1 MAVSNIYAVILAGG
15 SGSRLWPLS
24 RELHPKQL
32 MKIEDDYTLFQSAF
46 IRLVNCVDDK
56 NILSITNVKLESQ
69 VKAQLKEMQ
78 EKFCRK
84 SSYRVITEPEGKNT
98 APAIA
103 LAIKY
108 IEKLQKD
115 KAVKEENIEDP
126 IIVAV
131 PSDNLITDNEKYC
144 KCVSEGIK
152 LAKEG
157 YIVTFGV
164 KPDRADVGLGYIRAK
179 NNRKIRS
186 IAPNG
191 LKVESFIEKPDIETA
206 QEFVES
212 DKYFWN
218 SGMFVFKASVMMAE
232 LKKYE
237 RDIYNIIKDAT
248 ISSQTPTIPYQNFK
262 DMPDIS
268 IDYAVM
274 ENSKKLALIPLDTE
288 WKDVGS
294 WEAVYDVS
302 EKDENN
308 NYIMGNV
315 LDLESKDSLV
325 YSTSKLITT
334 IGLKDTVVVET
345 EDAVL
350 VCDRSRAQDVKK
362 IVNHLKE
369 IHDTTQYTHKTV
381 YRPWGYYQVLNEGK
395 GFLTKCIYVNP
406 GAKLSV
412 QMHHHRSEHWVVLEG
427 KALVLKG
434 EEFHELQKGD
444 SIDLA
449 VEEVH
454 SLQNPYDEPVKVLEV
469 QQGDILDENDIVRLE
484 DMYGRV

>member
-1 MAVSNIYAVILAGG
+1 M
-15 SGSRLWPLS
+15 
-24 RELHPKQL
+24 
-32 MKIEDDYTLFQSAF
+32 
-46 IRLVNCVDDK
+46 
-56 NILSITNVKLESQ
+56 
-69 VKAQLKEMQ
+69 
-78 EKFCRK
+78 
-84 SSYRVITEPEGKNT
+84 
-98 APAIA
+98 
-103 LAIKY
+103 
-108 IEKLQKD
+108 
-115 KAVKEENIEDP
+115 
-126 IIVAV
+126 
-131 PSDNLITDNEKYC
+131 
-144 KCVSEGIK
+144 
-152 LAKEG
+152 
-157 YIVTFGV
+157 
-164 KPDRADVGLGYIRAK
+164 GLGYIRAK

-186 IAPNG
+186 IAADG
-191 LKVESFIEKPDIETA
+191 LKVESFIEKPDLETA

-237 RDIYNIIKDAT
+237 RDIYNIIKDAP
-248 ISSQTPTIPYQNFK
+248 ISSQTPTIPYQDFK

-274 ENSKKLALIPLDTE
+274 ENSKKLALIPLETD

-412 QMHHHRSEHWVVLEG
+412 QMHHHRSEHWVVVEG

-434 EEFHELQKGD
+434 EEFIELNCGD

>member
-1 MAVSNIYAVILAGG
+1 MSVGNIYAVILAGG

-32 MKIEDDYTLFQSAF
+32 MKIEGDYTLFQSAF

-56 NILSITNVKLESQ
+56 NILSVTNVKLETQ
-69 VKAQLKEMQ
+69 VKGQLKEMQ

-108 IEKLQKD
+108 IEMLQKD
-115 KAVKEENIEDP
+115 KKTKEDP

-131 PSDNLITDNEKYC
+131 PSDNLITDNEKFNDA
-144 KCVSEGIK
+144 VSAAIE
-152 LAKEG
+152 LAKEN

-164 KPDRADVGLGYIRAK
+164 KPDKADTGLGYIRSK
-179 NNRKIRS
+179 NNRKIKT
-186 IAPNG
+186 IAPDG
-191 LKVESFIEKPDIETA
+191 LKVESFIEKPDLETA
-206 QEFVES
+206 KEFVDS
-212 DKYFWN
+212 DKYYYN
-218 SGMFVFKASVMMAE
+218 SGMFVFKASVMMSE

-237 RDIYNIIKDAT
+237 NEIYSIVKKAE
-248 ISSQTPTIPYQNFK
+248 ISSQTPTIPYQEFK
-262 DMPDIS
+262 EMPDIS

-274 ENSKKLALIPLDTE
+274 ENTKKLAMIPLDCD

-294 WEAVYDVS
+294 WEAIYDIS
-302 EKDENN
+302 EKDKKG
-308 NYIMGNV
+308 NYITGNV
-315 LDLESKDSLV
+315 LDLGSENSMM

-334 IGLKDTVVVET
+334 IGLKDTLVVET
-345 EDAVL
+345 EDAIL
-350 VCDRSRAQDVKK
+350 VCDKEHSHDVKK
-362 IVNHLKE
+362 IVNHLKKRN
-369 IHDTTQYTHKTV
+369 DATQYVHKTV
-381 YRPWGYYQVLNEGK
+381 YRPWGYYTVLNEGK

-412 QMHHHRSEHWVVLEG
+412 QLHHHRSEHWVVVEG

-434 EEFHELQKGD
+434 EEYLELNNGD
-444 SIDLA
+444 SVDLA
-449 VEEVH
+449 VEEKH
-454 SLQNPYDEPVKVLEV
+454 SLQNPYDEPLKILEV
-469 QQGDILDENDIVRLE
+469 QKGDILDENDIERFE

>member
-1 MAVSNIYAVILAGG
+1 MKVSNIYAVILAGG

-24 RELHPKQL
+24 REIHPKQL
-32 MKIEDDYTLFQSAF
+32 MKLDDNYTLFQSAF
-46 IRLVNCVDDK
+46 IRLVNCIDDK

-69 VKAQLKEMQ
+69 IKSQLKEMQ

-84 SSYRVITEPEGKNT
+84 SSYRIITEPEGKNT

-103 LAIKY
+103 LAISY

-115 KAVKEENIEDP
+115 KKIKDDA

-131 PSDNLITDNEKYC
+131 PSDNLITDNEKYQAAINA
-144 KCVSEGIK
+144 GIK
-152 LAKEG
+152 LAKEN

-164 KPDRADVGLGYIRAK
+164 KPDRPDVGMGYIKVK
-179 NNRKIRS
+179 NNTKIRT

-191 LKVESFIEKPDIETA
+191 MKVESFVEKPDIETA
-206 QEFVES
+206 QEFIDS
-212 DKYFWN
+212 SKYYWN
-218 SGMFVFKASVMMAE
+218 SGMLVFKASVMMAE

-237 RDIYNIIKDAT
+237 RDIYDIIKNT
-248 ISSQTPTIPYQNFK
+248 EISSQTPTAPYQVYKN
-262 DMPDIS
+262 MPDIS
-268 IDYAVM
+268 IDYAVL
-274 ENSKKLALIPLDTE
+274 ENTKKLAMIPLDCE

-302 EKDENN
+302 NKDKKG
-308 NYIMGNV
+308 NYISGKV
-315 LDLESKDSLV
+315 IDLDSKDSII

-334 IGLKDTVVVET
+334 IGLENTVVVET

-350 VCDRSRAQDVKK
+350 VCDKNRAQDVKR

-369 IHDTTQYTHKTV
+369 KNDASQYSHKTV
-381 YRPWGYYQVLNEGK
+381 YRPWGYYTVLNEGN

-406 GAKLSV
+406 GAKLSI
-412 QMHHHRSEHWVVLEG
+412 QLHHHRSEHWVVVEG

-434 EEFHELQKGD
+434 EEYYELNCGD
-444 SIDLA
+444 SIDIA
-449 VEEVH
+449 VEEKH
-454 SLQNPYDEPVKVLEV
+454 SLQNPYDEPVKILEV
-469 QQGDILDENDIVRLE
+469 QQGDILDENDIVRFE

>member
-1 MAVSNIYAVILAGG
+1 MDVSNVYAVILAGG

-24 RELHPKQL
+24 REIHPKQL
-32 MKIEDDYTLFQSAF
+32 MKLDDDYTLFQSAF

-56 NILSITNVKLESQ
+56 NILSITNVKLEGM
-69 VKAQLKEMQ
+69 VKTQLKEMQ

-84 SSYRVITEPEGKNT
+84 SSYRVITEPEGRNT

-115 KAVKEENIEDP
+115 KGIKDDT

-131 PSDNLITDNEKYC
+131 PSDNLITENEKYC
-144 KCVSEGIK
+144 AAVSAGIK
-152 LAKEG
+152 LAKEN

-164 KPDRADVGLGYIRAK
+164 RPDRADVGMGYIRAK
-179 NNRKIRS
+179 NNRKIRT
-186 IAPNG
+186 IASG
-191 LKVESFIEKPDIETA
+191 GMKVESFVEKPDLETA
-206 QEFVES
+206 QEFVDS
-212 DKYFWN
+212 NKYYWN
-218 SGMFVFKASVMMAE
+218 SGMFVFKASVMMSE
-232 LKKYE
+232 LKKYNKE
-237 RDIYNIIKDAT
+237 IFDIIKNT
-248 ISSQTPTIPYQNFK
+248 EISSQTPTAPYQNYK

-274 ENSKKLALIPLDTE
+274 ENTKKLAMIPLECD

-294 WEAVYDVS
+294 WEAVYDIS
-302 EKDENN
+302 EKDKKG
-308 NYIMGNV
+308 NYVNGNV
-315 LDLESKDSLV
+315 IDLDSHDSV
-325 YSTSKLITT
+325 IYSTSKLITT

-350 VCDRSRAQDVKK
+350 VCDRHRAQDVKR
-362 IVNHLKE
+362 IVNYLKE
-369 IHDTTQYTHKTV
+369 RNDATQYSHKTV
-381 YRPWGYYQVLNEGK
+381 YRPLGYYTVLNEGK

-412 QMHHHRSEHWVVLEG
+412 QLHHHRSEHWVVVEG

-434 EEFHELQKGD
+434 EEFFELNNGD

-449 VEEVH
+449 VEEKH
-454 SLQNPYDEPVKVLEV
+454 SLQNPYDEPLKILEI
-469 QQGDILDENDIVRLE
+469 QKGDILDEEDIVRFE